1 MVVITPLSGFRDV
14 VTNDQVIVQ
23 RHFESTLLEKIWFF
37 GTCLFAKVL
46 ITFHCYPVGCY
57 RVI

>member
-23 RHFESTLLEKIWFF
+23 RHFEKEDMVLWD
-37 GTCLFAKVL
+37 LF
-46 ITFHCYPVGCY
+46 I
-57 RVI
+57 